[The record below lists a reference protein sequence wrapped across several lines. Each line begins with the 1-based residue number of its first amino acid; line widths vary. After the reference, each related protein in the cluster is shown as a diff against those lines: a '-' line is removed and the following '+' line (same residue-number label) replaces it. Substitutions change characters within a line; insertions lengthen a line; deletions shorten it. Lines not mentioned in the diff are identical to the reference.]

1 MLFIDETI
9 RRDFIHYCEDIWI
22 TEDSVWHNDRR
33 LAAFTITEDFD
44 GEHIGNPNPP
54 KYRVNQR
61 NEISE
66 GVFIY
71 DRIFGADTVCE
82 CKQMIEEYV
91 NDDTTQYIAKYKEF
105 DLWQSANRPSFA
117 ETPMQGTPNRL

>member
-61 NEISE
+61 NEIKE

-71 DRIFGADTVCE
+71 DRIFGADTVWE
-82 CKQMIEEYV
+82 CKQLIEEYV

-105 DLWQSANRPSFA
+105 DL
-117 ETPMQGTPNRL
+117 